1 MTRLR
6 NQSNGTPK
14 NERNSDTMLPE
25 RYLTPTDV
33 AHLLGVPV
41 DTLYQWRYRG
51 TGPPSFRIGRHLR
64 YNPDAIA
71 HWINNLS
78 EENR

>member
-1 MTRLR
+1 MTPLK
-6 NQSNGTPK
+6 NHSNGYAK
-14 NERNSDTMLPE
+14 DRRSNGNVLPE
-25 RYLTPTDV
+25 RFLTPIEV